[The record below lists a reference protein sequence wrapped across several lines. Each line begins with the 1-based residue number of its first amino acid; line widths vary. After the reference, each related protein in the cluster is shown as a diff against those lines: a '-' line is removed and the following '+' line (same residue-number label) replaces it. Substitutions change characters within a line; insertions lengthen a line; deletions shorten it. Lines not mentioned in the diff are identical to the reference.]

1 MPKAECEARAFA
13 WRILKP
19 RVPVTREIGS
29 DELTRVME
37 KTLEEVTA
45 ACVALETIDERHIV
59 TVYSDSSYLFRDRP
73 SALPALIGAREWLPL

>member
-1 MPKAECEARAFA
+1 MPKAECETCDFA
-13 WRILKP
+13 WCILEP
-19 RVPVTREIGS
+19 QVPVTRELGS

-45 ACVALETIDERHIV
+45 ACVALEAIDERHIV